1 MIPPTWMIEE
11 LERRRQEREEL
22 ERPQLW
28 IEVPAPE
35 PVTRERPER
44 DTSREPIVIDLW

>member
-11 LERRRQEREEL
+11 RRRREQEEQ

-28 IEVPAPE
+28 IDVPEPAP
-35 PVTRERPER
+35 RQGDRSRR
-44 DTSREPIVIDLW
+44 DGPREPIVIEL